1 MRGVAS
7 SWWVPWWHSFLY
19 LAFIMNRYL
28 NVLTGKGQE
37 AWCGML
43 IDLQFLPW
51 VWFRLDYFGHREMN
65 FDRWVGDSPGDCIYL
80 SHILE
85 TQMVIF
91 ILSEES
97 ITLQYPSYSKFHW
110 SPLPVIYCKP
120 YSIWPQSS
128 RHRWHSRP
136 FWEHTPTWATQEG
149 IFPSQHSWGIILDAG

>member
-1 MRGVAS
+1 
-7 SWWVPWWHSFLY
+7 
-19 LAFIMNRYL
+19 
-28 NVLTGKGQE
+28 
-37 AWCGML
+37 
-43 IDLQFLPW
+43 
-51 VWFRLDYFGHREMN
+51 MN

-120 YSIWPQSS
+120 YSI
-128 RHRWHSRP
+128 
-136 FWEHTPTWATQEG
+136 
-149 IFPSQHSWGIILDAG
+149 